1 MKLCSDF
8 IFMSVDINEDCSVV
22 IFDRYYM
29 LSFRTI
35 PVAEHVLTLAHRLRT
50 VWSVLTNQRVQM
62 GIQFSDQTSVDD
74 KVWVSDEE
82 LEKLPSV
89 IQKIVKSEIEIRQ
102 AHTQAPGPLDKRQ
115 YQMEIERL
123 CGKSEG
129 SKFSH
134 GEKKLMSDCIH

>member
-1 MKLCSDF
+1 
-8 IFMSVDINEDCSVV
+8 MSVDINEDCSVV

-62 GIQFSDQTSVDD
+62 GIQFSDQTFVDD

-89 IQKIVKSEIEIRQ
+89 IQKIVKFEIRQ
-102 AHTQAPGPLDKRQ
+102 AHTQASGPLDKRQ

-123 CGKSEG
+123 CGKNEE

-134 GEKKLMSDCIH
+134 GEKKLMSDGIH